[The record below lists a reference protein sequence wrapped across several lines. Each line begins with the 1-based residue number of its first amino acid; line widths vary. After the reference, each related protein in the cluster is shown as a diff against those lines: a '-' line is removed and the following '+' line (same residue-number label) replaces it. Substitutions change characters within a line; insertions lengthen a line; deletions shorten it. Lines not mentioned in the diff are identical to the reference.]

1 MGIIVDLIIIAIV
14 LLFVFIGYKKGL
26 TGSLIKLLSFVI
38 AVALAFMLYKPVANA
53 IIENTEIDDNIKE
66 AITRTFNQEDNNE
79 KEGEKNI
86 PLTMVENIN
95 NEIEN
100 ATNEVKTT
108 IIEETTKTIINVAS
122 AIVIYII
129 VRIILL
135 IISLFASQITKLP
148 LIKQADEIGGIV
160 YGAVE
165 GIVIVYIALSI
176 ISLISVIWVD
186 NIAVTAITK
195 SVLGNMLY
203 NNNIILKLL
212 FK

>member
-79 KEGEKNI
+79 KEEEKNI

-135 IISLFASQITKLP
+135 IVSLFASQITKLP

>member
-79 KEGEKNI
+79 KEGEKNT